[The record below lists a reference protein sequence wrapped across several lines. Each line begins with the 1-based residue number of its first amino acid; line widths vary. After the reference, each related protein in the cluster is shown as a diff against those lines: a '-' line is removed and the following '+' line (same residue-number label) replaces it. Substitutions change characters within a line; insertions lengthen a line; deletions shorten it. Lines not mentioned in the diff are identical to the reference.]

1 MAFIFG
7 VFRAFEANLLLY
19 AHFESRTKTRARI
32 HAGAVPRFPMHLN
45 QPMNA
50 IERRAVSGLG
60 LIFALRLLGLFLIL
74 PVFAVYAETLDGYTP
89 FLAGVALGVYGLT
102 QGLLQLP
109 FGLASDRF
117 GRKPVIAF
125 GLAMFAA
132 GSVLAA
138 LSTTLTGVIVGR
150 ALQGAGAIAAA
161 VIALTAD
168 LTREEQRTK
177 AMAVIGITI
186 GASFVAS
193 LMLGPVL
200 NRWFGVPG
208 IFWLTAVLAV
218 GGLAV
223 LAFWVPAPVSG
234 VTPPARLP
242 TVRQFGALLKDARLL
257 RFDLGIFFLHAGLT
271 ALFAVVPL
279 ALVRHAGLAIS
290 DHWIVYLPVMLA
302 SALVMLPLILMAER
316 RHRVREVFIGAVSLL
331 VLSQLGLYFG
341 FGSLAGLCAGL
352 FIFFVGFNVLES
364 QLPSL
369 ISRAAPPSAK
379 GMAIGVYTT
388 FEFLGAF
395 AGGALGGWLHG
406 RFGVDAVFLLTTVL
420 FGLWLWLAFTMPPVE
435 YFATHTLRVGRR
447 VETEAR
453 QLARELAAVR
463 GVIEATVMADE
474 GLAYLK
480 VDPRHLDRHAL
491 QRFAHS

>member
-1 MAFIFG
+1 M
-7 VFRAFEANLLLY
+7 R
-19 AHFESRTKTRARI
+19 
-32 HAGAVPRFPMHLN
+32 LN

-50 IERRAVSGLG
+50 VERRAVSGLG

-109 FGLASDRF
+109 YGLASDRL

-125 GLAMFAA
+125 GLVVFAA

-138 LSTTLTGVIVGR
+138 LSTTLTGVIAGR

-200 NRWFGVPG
+200 NHWLGVPG

-234 VTPPARLP
+234 ATPPARLP
-242 TVRQFGALLKDARLL
+242 TARQFTALLKDARLL

-271 ALFAVVPL
+271 ALFVVVPL
-279 ALVRHAGLAIS
+279 ALVRHAGLPLS
-290 DHWIVYLPVMLA
+290 EHWLVYLPVMLA
-302 SALVMLPLILMAER
+302 SVLAMLPLILIAER
-316 RHRVREVFIGAVSLL
+316 KHRVREMFIAAVLL
-331 VLSQLGLYFG
+331 LALSQVGLYLG
-341 FGSLAGLCAGL
+341 FGSLTGLAIGL
-352 FIFFVGFNVLES
+352 FVFFVGFNALES

-369 ISRAAPPSAK
+369 ISRAAPPASK
-379 GMAIGVYTT
+379 GTAIGVYTT

-395 AGGALGGWLHG
+395 AGGAAGGWLHG
-406 RFGVDAVFLLTTVL
+406 HFGIEAVFLFTGAL
-420 FGLWLWLAFTMPPVE
+420 FGLWLWLAVTMPPVE
-435 YFATHTLRVGRR
+435 HFTTQILRVGRR
-447 VETEAR
+447 GRSDAQ

-463 GVIEATVMADE
+463 GVVEATVIADE

-480 VDPRHLDRHAL
+480 VDRRQLDRPTLERIANG
-491 QRFAHS
+491 AGS